1 MPRGWAEQEN
11 EFSGHFNKLLKNYRF
26 PYSCIGQLVP
36 LCTNYLLGRFWMLL
50 LFCRF
55 HFMIFSI
62 IWNRSAENRKSLPA
76 SQTFFANT
84 LGCYTRKWNHATGFW
99 FSISILW
106 IHLWFSEIIA
116 GKKILFEIIAGR
128 KITLWIIFR
137 IFCFSLTWYHNW
149 MGVDPWYERA
159 NKRLLNLQKFHFR
172 LSKISI
178 KSSTCALH
186 LWWTNSWVPSWHQCK
201 ASIDHAWTG

>member
-1 MPRGWAEQEN
+1 MARLERMRQNPFCSTYKRSLGVAEGKVDKGRSDRFGLIWWWGDGGRGWAEQEN
-11 EFSGHFNKLLKNYRF
+11 EFSGDFNKLLKNYRL

-36 LCTNYLLGRFWMLL
+36 LCTNYLLGRFCMLL
-50 LFCRF
+50 LFFRF

-116 GKKILFEIIAGR
+116 GKKY
-128 KITLWIIFR
+128 
-137 IFCFSLTWYHNW
+137 SL
-149 MGVDPWYERA
+149 
-159 NKRLLNLQKFHFR
+159 K
-172 LSKISI
+172 
-178 KSSTCALH
+178 
-186 LWWTNSWVPSWHQCK
+186 
-201 ASIDHAWTG
+201 